1 MMHNDRREQ
10 WKFDGREVI
19 DGVPHLTWKCEAVQ
33 VEGKGRHRADV
44 PEWRGGLRRGGLQGS
59 HRRRRALR
67 CAPTVSC
74 SGCSAHMDPMTDPIP
89 APKTFADFLN
99 AESLSAPR
107 GPQLHRITWF
117 IDNGFVSF
125 EMECLHEEMAA
136 RFVCDKESAEE
147 DRSWFIECFE
157 GGKAPLRDGV
167 IESWWDGSGEDS
179 ELSWKYINEPVL
191 LETIP
196 GPEEKLLL
204 ELHALEE
211 HLAASLSEHS
221 KSYAASAAYEDTIRR
236 VRELLARH
244 TQPADT
250 TEADARSTAALAD
263 EISYCLNFRPATAL
277 AEGTPAAQKVARLST
292 WLHTDGWRR
301 TGPVRPLESITS

>member
-1 MMHNDRREQ
+1 MT
-10 WKFDGREVI
+10 FDY
-19 DGVPHLTWKCEAVQ
+19 
-33 VEGKGRHRADV
+33 
-44 PEWRGGLRRGGLQGS
+44 
-59 HRRRRALR
+59 
-67 CAPTVSC
+67 
-74 SGCSAHMDPMTDPIP
+74 
-89 APKTFADFLN
+89 FLN
-99 AESLSAPR
+99 AATPAPR
-107 GPQLHRITWF
+107 GAQMHRITWF

-147 DRSWFIECFE
+147 DRSWFIECFD
-157 GGKAPLRDGV
+157 GDKAPLRNGI

-179 ELSWKYINEPVL
+179 ELSWKYVNEPAP

-196 GPEEKLLL
+196 GPDEKLLL
-204 ELHALEE
+204 ELRALEE
-211 HLAASLSEHS
+211 HLVASLSEHS
-221 KSYAASAAYEDTIRR
+221 TSYGASAAYEDTIRR
-236 VRELLARH
+236 VRELLSRH
-244 TQPADT
+244 TQPADAT
-250 TEADARSTAALAD
+250 ETEASSTAALAD